1 MKNILTSLLVILSL
15 VSFGQYSNQKGD
27 KKSKEILEKFKLKSE
42 SYKNFTADFI
52 YKMENKEAD
61 ISESKEGNISVQGNS
76 YVLEIAGQKVI
87 SDGATV
93 WTYIQDVDEVQI
105 NEVSDDDESLTP
117 AKILTYF
124 DDKFRSKLIESDL
137 RYGSKAHIID
147 MIPIE
152 GKSYYKIRLT
162 IAAKNYQILEFT
174 IFDKNGSTFSYI
186 IHKFEPN
193 QQLDSKIFTFNT
205 EEYPDVDVIDMR

>member
-1 MKNILTSLLVILSL
+1 MKNILTSLLIILSL
-15 VSFGQYSNQKGD
+15 YGFAQYSNQKGD

-42 SYKNFTADFI
+42 SYKNFSAEFT

-61 ISESKEGNISVQGNS
+61 ISESKEGSIRVQGNS
-76 YVLEIAGQKVI
+76 YVLDIAGQKVI
-87 SDGATV
+87 SDGNTV
-93 WTYIQDVDEVQI
+93 WTYIKDVNEVQI
-105 NEVSDDDESLTP
+105 NEVSEDDESLTP

-152 GKSYYKIRLT
+152 GKSYYKIRLIIT
-162 IAAKNYQILEFT
+162 AKDYKILEFT
-174 IFDKNGSTFSYI
+174 IYDKNGSTFSYV
-186 IHKFEPN
+186 IHKFHPN
-193 QQLDSKIFTFNT
+193 QPIDSNIFTFN
-205 EEYPDVDVIDMR
+205 EKDHPGVDVIDMR